1 MNPADTSKSSI
12 RENTQTGSIQLL
24 YSSSQ
29 ATLKALDRDEIE
41 QGGPSSALVYKATDY
56 TSRLM
61 PTNSQIDS
69 DGASSYKSRD
79 KRRSSVKIDRR
90 IYAQQHTSSL
100 SSISTDP
107 DECKS
112 FLTVDM
118 FRGSDDR
125 TYYFCI
131 QIVDEDENRM
141 NVYFISSVVH
151 KIVYINLLSS

>member
-1 MNPADTSKSSI
+1 MNADDTSKPSI
-12 RENTQTGSIQLL
+12 REKAQTGSIQLL

-41 QGGPSSALVYKATDY
+41 HGGPSSALVYKATDY

-61 PTNSQIDS
+61 PTSSQIDS

-112 FLTVDM
+112 LL
-118 FRGSDDR
+118 
-125 TYYFCI
+125 
-131 QIVDEDENRM
+131 IVDNFHGGDEGT
-141 NVYFISSVVH
+141 
-151 KIVYINLLSS
+151 